1 MDDKTQKER
10 LEQELRFL
18 KESFEAEVISKEE
31 YEKGKERIERK
42 LKELQAFVKTSNE
55 EKVIETQN
63 QQEEKKI
70 DKAIEIKEEEKI
82 KLKVM
87 QDEPEPIQ
95 IQKIEQKEPLKEPT
109 TKTPK
114 TIIYEQKKENKFL
127 KYTVV
132 FIVLA
137 LIVFFSYS
145 LLKNKKG
152 TNQDKSTQVSF
163 VAACYSDDNCKQE
176 GKMGSCLSPGTKD
189 AKCEFKDI
197 PKINVI
203 VLNDRKNCFNCDT
216 QRVLDILKNWFD
228 AVDAQEIDYNTDE
241 GKKIAD
247 EYNAVLLPLY
257 ILDKEVAEKPSFE
270 EFKQVFFEKNDGYI
284 LKEDAAGSS
293 FYFKRES
300 IPNKVDFFVKEG
312 DSSSIKAENNLEE
325 FLNAFEEVK
334 FEKHLADDGL
344 AQELN
349 IKTFPTFLINNRI
362 RFGGVLTAE
371 TIKENFCKL
380 NKAEACE
387 ENLSKSLV

>member
-42 LKELQAFVKTSNE
+42 LKEVQNVKEISKEEVKNTEQNQTE
-55 EKVIETQN
+55 EKN
-63 QQEEKKI
+63 I
-70 DKAIEIKEEEKI
+70 DKSIEIKEEEKI
-82 KLKVM
+82 KLKVI

-95 IQKIEQKEPLKEPT
+95 TQKIEQKELLKEPS
-109 TKTPK
+109 KKPG
-114 TIIYEQKKENKFL
+114 IFIEEHKKENKFL
-127 KYTVV
+127 KYA
-132 FIVLA
+132 IVLIV
-137 LIVFFSYS
+137 LILVVFFSYS
-145 LLKNKKG
+145 FLKNEKKPQEDIK
-152 TNQDKSTQVSF
+152 NVNF
-163 VAACYSDDNCKQE
+163 AAACYSDDNCKQE
-176 GKMGSCLSPGTKD
+176 GKIGSCSSPGTKD
-189 AKCEFKDI
+189 AKCEFKDL

-216 QRVLDILKNWFD
+216 QRVLDILKIWFD
-228 AVDAQEIDYNTDE
+228 AVDAQEIDYNTNE

-247 EYNAVLLPLY
+247 EFNADLLPLY

-270 EFKQVFFEKNDGYI
+270 ELKQVFIEKDNGYV

-293 FYFKRES
+293 FYFKREN

-334 FEKHLADDGL
+334 FEKHLADDEL

-349 IKTFPTFLINNRI
+349 IKTFPAFLINNGV

-380 NKAEACE
+380 NKLPACE
-387 ENLSKSLV
+387 KRLSKSLV